1 MTGEIRVRVRVTV
14 TGFVQGVGFR
24 WWTKRLAESLRVT
37 GAVWNN
43 PDGSVGIEAQGPE
56 ASVKSFTEALAMGPA
71 GSLVRDVITRAV
83 PCVDDSGS
91 FSVSFVREES

>member
-1 MTGEIRVRVRVTV
+1 MFDTDLVRVAVTV
-14 TGFVQGVGFR
+14 RGTVQGVGFR
-24 WWTKRLAESLRVT
+24 WWTKRLAESMDIT

-56 ASVKSFTEALAMGPA
+56 ELVRKFTRALSGGPA
-71 GSLVRDVITRAV
+71 GSLVCDVVVRAV

-91 FSVSFVREES
+91 FSVSFFREGS

>member
-1 MTGEIRVRVRVTV
+1 MTDENRVRVSVTV

-24 WWTKRLAESLRVT
+24 WWTRRLAESLRLT

-43 PDGSVGIEAQGPE
+43 PDGSVGIEVQGLETSVNAFTDALE
-56 ASVKSFTEALAMGPA
+56 AGPA
-71 GSLVRDVITRAV
+71 GSLVRSVAIRSV
-83 PCVDDSGS
+83 PCVDDSGP

>member
-1 MTGEIRVRVRVTV
+1 MGSENRVRVKVTV
-14 TGFVQGVGFR
+14 TGIVQGVGFR

-43 PDGSVGIEAQGPE
+43 PDGSVGIEAQGLE
-56 ASVKSFTEALAMGPA
+56 ESVKSFTDALAAGPA
-71 GSLVRDVITRAV
+71 GSLVRGVMTRAV